1 MSVSSDKAVTDNSER
16 QRRLSEVFETFPI
29 LAECRRQDAS
39 FLSGGQQ
46 QMLAIGR
53 ALMAQPKL
61 LLLDEPSMGLAPL
74 MVREVMRIVDRLH
87 ANGTT
92 ILLVEQNSKVALKFA
107 DYGYVLH
114 AGRIALKGKAS
125 ELLHDDSV
133 VRTYLGEARLGDSLR
148 GYEVLTEVA

>member
-1 MSVSSDKAVTDNSER
+1 M
-16 QRRLSEVFETFPI
+16 
-29 LAECRRQDAS
+29 
-39 FLSGGQQ
+39 
-46 QMLAIGR
+46 AIGR
-53 ALMAQPKL
+53 ALVAQPKL

-107 DYGYVLH
+107 DYGHVLD